1 MDETQEIIKEQLKKL
16 PEDVRKAF
24 ASVDLRAKIK
34 KISEKHR
41 LHIDQGGEL
50 ENETVLVM
58 LGLESAND
66 YKINLK
72 RGLQISNSRAQAIIF
87 DIDKE
92 IFVNIRESLKKISQ
106 EDDME
111 TEDGKQDPINHPSF
125 EKESDSENKFADI
138 SVDTTN
144 SLNKEKNTEEDKK
157 AEESE
162 EIKMEIA
169 RWQIIKPSVPPPNLP
184 TEKTDESPHSG
195 DEFSSKKKPFHIDPY
210 RELID

>member
-16 PEDVRKAF
+16 PDDVKKAF

-58 LGLESAND
+58 LGLEPLGN
-66 YKINLK
+66 YKRNLK
-72 RGLQISNSRAQAIIF
+72 RGLQISDARAQAIIF

-111 TEDGKQDPINHPSF
+111 TEERKQDSINHPPF
-125 EKESDSENKFADI
+125 EKESDLENKFVDVSAD
-138 SVDTTN
+138 VTN
-144 SLNKEKNTEEDKK
+144 SLNEEKNIEENKK
-157 AEESE
+157 VEESE

-184 TEKTDESPHSG
+184 TEKTDEPPHSG
-195 DEFSSKKKPFHIDPY
+195 DEFSNKKKPFHIDPY
-210 RELID
+210 REPID

>member
-16 PEDVRKAF
+16 PDDVKKAF

-58 LGLESAND
+58 LGLEPLGN
-66 YKINLK
+66 YKMNLK
-72 RGLQISNSRAQAIIF
+72 RGLQISDTRAQAIIF

-111 TEDGKQDPINHPSF
+111 TEERKQDSINHPPF
-125 EKESDSENKFADI
+125 EKESDLENKFVDVSAD
-138 SVDTTN
+138 VTN
-144 SLNKEKNTEEDKK
+144 SLNEEKNTEENKK
-157 AEESE
+157 AEESK
-162 EIKMEIA
+162 EIKIEIA
-169 RWQIIKPSVPPPNLP
+169 RRQIIKPSVLPSNLP
-184 TEKTDESPHSG
+184 TEKTDEPPHSG